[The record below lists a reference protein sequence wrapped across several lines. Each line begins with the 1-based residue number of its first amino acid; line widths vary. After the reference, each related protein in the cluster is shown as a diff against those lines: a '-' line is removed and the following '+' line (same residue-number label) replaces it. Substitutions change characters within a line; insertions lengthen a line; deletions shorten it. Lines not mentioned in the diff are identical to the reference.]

1 MKTRGIFLLALAG
14 AFVLFNSVFVL
25 DEREYAARFRFG
37 ELVETYD
44 EAGLHFKLPFVNNV
58 DKFPQ
63 QILTIN
69 NPQEAFLTAEKKN
82 LLVDFFVKWKV
93 VDVLRY
99 YTTLGNELRAQQRLL
114 EIIKDDIRAEFAKR
128 TVPEVVT
135 AERRELMFEML
146 TNARRAAME
155 FGIHVVDVRVKRI
168 EFRDEVSE
176 SVFQRMRQ
184 ERARVASQL
193 RAEGAETAE
202 KIRADADRQRVVI
215 LADAY
220 RDAEIMR
227 GEGDAIAAAIYANAY
242 TKDPEFYSFSRSINA
257 YRNSFG
263 GDDIL
268 VLDSESDF
276 FRYLNQSKNKE

>member
-14 AFVLFNSVFVL
+14 AFVLYSSVFVL
-25 DEREYAARFRFG
+25 DEREFAARFRFG

-58 DKFPQ
+58 DKFPR

-93 VDVLRY
+93 VDVLGY
-99 YTTLGNELRAQQRLL
+99 YTTLGDELRAQQRLL

-146 TNARRAAME
+146 TNARRAALE

-202 KIRADADRQRVVI
+202 QIRADADRQRVVI

-227 GEGDAIAAAIYANAY
+227 GEGDAIAAEIYANAY

-263 GDDIL
+263 EDDIL

-276 FRYLNQSKNKE
+276 FRYLNESENKK

>member
-1 MKTRGIFLLALAG
+1 MKTRRILPLVLVG
-14 AFVLFNSVFVL
+14 AILLFNSFFIL
-25 DEREYAARFRFG
+25 DEREFAARFRFG
-37 ELVETYD
+37 EIIETYD

-93 VDVLRY
+93 VDVLGY
-99 YTTLGNELRAQQRLL
+99 YTTLGDELRAQQRLL

-146 TNARRAAME
+146 TNARRAALE

-184 ERARVASQL
+184 ERARVASEL

-227 GEGDAIAAAIYANAY
+227 GEGDAIAAEIYANAY

-263 GDDIL
+263 EDDIL

-276 FRYLNQSKNKE
+276 FRYLNDSENKK